1 MKRRIP
7 LIVIVVLLAV
17 LIYPIMAISQEV
29 FTRDAIITGG
39 GVITEGSG
47 TDIKKITFGVNLLL
61 RYYVNEAGEFV
72 NEEGT
77 PTVNGELVF
86 AESPKGNLQFNFH
99 NTGNG
104 ELDKGKF
111 SSTAIQAA
119 AIRPSSHVDTEGEF
133 RFLFVN
139 INADG
144 KFNGEDG
151 WSMVIRLSDYG
162 APGIVKKTNPA
173 NRTDAIR
180 ITLYDSPYPTGGQP
194 AVYDTA
200 SVDEYPHED
209 AWRTILDGGN
219 MTVYYQK

>member
-7 LIVIVVLLAV
+7 LIIIVVLLAT
-17 LIYPIMAISQEV
+17 LIYPIMAISQDV
-29 FTRDAIITGG
+29 FTRDALITGG
-39 GVITEGSG
+39 GIITEGSG
-47 TDIKKITFGVNLLL
+47 TDMKKITFGVNLLL
-61 RYYVNEAGEFV
+61 RYYVNEADEFV
-72 NEEGT
+72 DAAGI

-86 AESPKGNLQFNFH
+86 AETPKVNLQFNFH
-99 NTGNG
+99 NTGNV

-133 RFLFVN
+133 RFLFVS

-180 ITLYDSPYPTGGQP
+180 ITLFDSPYPTAGQP

-219 MTVYYQK
+219 ITVYYLK